1 MKKVL
6 VLLLMLTCIGVSLQA
21 EEGMWL
27 LDQLQR
33 LDLEK
38 KGFEIKAGEIYTPGK
53 ASLVNC
59 LVLGF
64 GGTSELVSPDGLV
77 LTNHHVAFGAVQRA
91 STKGVDLITNGF
103 LAKDRAAEIEA
114 PGYSAEVFQY
124 MKDVT
129 DQFKRYDRIRD
140 LIKRDKAI
148 QRRMKRMKEAV
159 EKGKPD
165 IAARVASMYNGKK
178 YYLFVHKRYDDVR
191 VVYVPPQA
199 IGNYGGD
206 IDNWMWPRHTGDFSF
221 MRIYMAP
228 DGSGRKFNKDNVPL
242 KTDNWIRLSRSHLKD
257 GDQTFILGYP
267 GTTTRYR
274 TSYSVDENLN
284 HNYPDR
290 IKLFQEVITLLE
302 SFEKDS
308 MIAKMKVAGMIK
320 GLNNVMK
327 NYQGKIEDMQRI
339 DFLANKKKQEK
350 ELMTFINGS
359 EEMKSRYGHILDE
372 IGALYAK
379 NAETRDYD
387 DSFMLVRRLGGTMMN
402 LGSQIYNLAEE
413 RAKPKKERDPAMS
426 EKEIARAVS
435 RLHFMLMAYYEPSD
449 KAMLMMALEKAAA
462 LPEGQRIRGLETI
475 LSKDK
480 QSLQAFVDKA
490 YQETKL
496 KDVEF
501 VKSLFAKGTTVAKL
515 KSLNDPFI
523 NLAAS
528 IYPESEALR
537 KKNEKFNAEITQ
549 LRKNYIEALSAWK
562 GGMLYP
568 DANRTI
574 RFTYGK
580 VAGYKA
586 RDAVYYKPF
595 TTLKG
600 VIEKHTGKEPFNAP
614 ESLRKLYAA
623 RDFGR
628 WQDPELGDVPV
639 AFVHRCDIT
648 GGNSGSPVL
657 NAKGEMIGIAFDG
670 NWEAMNGDWQY
681 DNEKQRTISVDI
693 RYVLFV
699 TEKIGKATHILKE
712 LGF

>member
-6 VLLLMLTCIGVSLQA
+6 VLLLMLTCIGVSVQA

-38 KGFEIKAGEIYTPGK
+38 NGFEISAGEIYTPGK

-64 GGTSELVSPDGLV
+64 GGTSEIVSPNGLV

-103 LAKDRAAEIEA
+103 LAKELSEEIEA

-129 DQFKRYDRIRD
+129 KEFTRYERIRD
-140 LIKRDKAI
+140 LVKRDKAI
-148 QRRMKRMKEAV
+148 QRRMQRIKESV
-159 EKGKPD
+159 EKGKSD
-165 IAARVASMYNGKK
+165 LAARVASMYNGKK

-191 VVYVPPQA
+191 VVYVPPKA

-228 DGSGRKFNKDNVPL
+228 DGSGRKFHKDNVPL
-242 KTDNWIRLSRSHLKD
+242 KTDNWIRLSRDHLKA

-284 HNYPDR
+284 YNYPDR

-302 SFEKDS
+302 SFQKDS

-339 DFLANKKKQEK
+339 DFLANKVKQEK
-350 ELMTFINGS
+350 DLMAFINGD
-359 EEMKSRYGHILDE
+359 EKLKARYGHVLDK
-372 IGALYAK
+372 IGALYAQEAK
-379 NAETRDYD
+379 TRAYD

-402 LGSQIYNLAEE
+402 LGAQIYNLAEE

-435 RLHFMLMAYYEPSD
+435 RLHFMMMAYYEPSD
-449 KAMLMMALEKAAA
+449 KAMLMMALKKGAA
-462 LPEGQRIRGLETI
+462 LPADQRIKGLESL
-475 LSKDK
+475 LSGDEKD
-480 QSLQAFVDKA
+480 LQAFVDKA
-490 YQETKL
+490 YKETKL
-496 KDVEF
+496 KDVEY

-523 NLAAS
+523 NLAARL
-528 IYPESEALR
+528 YPESEAQR
-537 KKNEKFNAEITQ
+537 KKNEKFNAEITE
-549 LRKNYIEALSAWK
+549 LRKHYIEALSAWK

-568 DANRTI
+568 DANRTL

-595 TTLKG
+595 TTLTG
-600 VIEKHTGKEPFNAP
+600 VIEKHTGKEPFDAP
-614 ESLRKLYAA
+614 EALRAVYKAG
-623 RDFGR
+623 DFGR
-628 WQDPELGDVPV
+628 WQDPELKDVPV

-657 NAKGEMIGIAFDG
+657 NARGEMIGIAFDG

-681 DNEKQRTISVDI
+681 DNDKQRTISVDI

-699 TEKIGKATHILKE
+699 TEKIGKAAHLLKE

>member
-1 MKKVL
+1 MKKAI
-6 VLLLMLTCIGVSLQA
+6 VLLLALSCVGISLQA

-33 LDLEK
+33 LDLAK
-38 KGFEIKAGEIYTPGK
+38 KGFDITAAEIYTPDK
-53 ASLVNC
+53 PSLVNC

-64 GGTSELVSPDGLV
+64 GGTSEIVSPNGLV

-103 LAKDRAAEIEA
+103 LANDLSEEIEA

-129 DQFKRYDRIRD
+129 DQFTRFHRIRD
-140 LIKRDKAI
+140 LVKRHKAI
-148 QRRMKRMKEAV
+148 RRHQQRMKEDI
-159 EKGKPD
+159 EKGHGD
-165 IAARVASMYNGKK
+165 LTARIASMYEGGK

-206 IDNWMWPRHTGDFSF
+206 VDNWMWPRHTGDFSF
-221 MRIYMAP
+221 MRIYSAP
-228 DGSGRKFNKDNVPL
+228 DGSGRKYHKDNIPL
-242 KTDNWIRLSRSHLKD
+242 KTGNWIRLSRSHLKE

-267 GTTTRYR
+267 GSTTRYR
-274 TSYSVDENLN
+274 TSHAVDENLN

-308 MIAKMKVAGMIK
+308 LIAKMKVAGMIK

-327 NYQGKIEDMQRI
+327 NYQGKIADMKRI
-339 DFLANKKKQEK
+339 DFLARKRQQEK
-350 ELMTFINGS
+350 ELAAFIN
-359 EEMKSRYGHILDE
+359 KDQKRQARYGNILDR
-372 IGALYAK
+372 IGALYAQK
-379 NAETRDYD
+379 AETRDYED
-387 DSFMLVRRLGGTMMN
+387 AFMLSRMLGGTL
-402 LGSQIYNLAEE
+402 LGLGTQVYNLAEE
-413 RAKPKKERDPAMS
+413 RAKPEKERNPSFS
-426 EKEIARAVS
+426 EKEIERSVS
-435 RLHFMLMAYYEPSD
+435 RLHFMLMSYYEPSD
-449 KAMLMMALEKAAA
+449 KALLTLALEKAAA
-462 LPEGQRIRGLETI
+462 LPRGNRIRGLESV
-475 LSKDK
+475 LDK
-480 QSLQAFVDKA
+480 GKEGINAFVEQA
-490 YQETKL
+490 YKETRL

-501 VKSLFAKGTTVAKL
+501 VKSLFARGMTAAKL
-515 KSLNDPFI
+515 KALNDPFI
-523 NLAAS
+523 NLAADL
-528 IYPESEALR
+528 YPESEALR
-537 KKNEKFNAEITQ
+537 IRNEKFNAEISQ
-549 LRKNYIEALSAWK
+549 LRKQYIEVLADWK

-568 DANRTI
+568 DANRTL

-595 TTLKG
+595 TTLAG
-600 VIEKHTGKEPFNAP
+600 VIEKHTGKAPFDAP
-614 ESLRKLYAA
+614 DTLQALYQA

-628 WQDPELGDVPV
+628 WQDPVLGNVPV
-639 AFVHRCDIT
+639 AFIHGCDIT

-657 NAKGEMIGIAFDG
+657 NARGEMIGIAFDG

-699 TEKIGKATHILKE
+699 TEKIGKAAHILKE

>member
-6 VLLLMLTCIGVSLQA
+6 VLLLMVACVGVFLQA

-27 LDQLQR
+27 LDQLHQ
-33 LDLEK
+33 LELEK
-38 KGFEIKAGEIYTPGK
+38 KGFEISAAEIYTPEK
-53 ASLVNC
+53 PSLVNC

-64 GGTSELVSPDGLV
+64 GGTSEIVSPNGLV

-103 LAKDRAAEIEA
+103 LAKDLSQEIEA
-114 PGYSAEVFQY
+114 PGYSAEVFRY

-140 LIKRDKAI
+140 LVKRDKAI
-148 QRRMKRMKEAV
+148 KRRMQNMKEKI

-165 IAARVASMYNGKK
+165 LTARVASMYNGKK

-191 VVYVPPQA
+191 VVYVPPKA

-206 IDNWMWPRHTGDFSF
+206 VDNWMWPRHTGDFSF
-221 MRIYMAP
+221 MRIYTGP
-228 DGSGRKFNKDNVPL
+228 DGSGRKFHKDNVPL
-242 KTDNWIRLSRSHLKD
+242 KTDNWIRLSRSHLKE

-267 GTTTRYR
+267 GSTTRYR

-290 IKLFQEVITLLE
+290 INLFQEVITLLE

-327 NYQGKIEDMQRI
+327 NYQGKIEDMKRI
-339 DFLANKKKQEK
+339 DFLARKRQQEK
-350 ELMTFINGS
+350 ELAAFIQGD
-359 EEMKSRYGHILDE
+359 EKMKARYGNLLDR
-372 IGALYAK
+372 IGALYAQR
-379 NAETRDYD
+379 AETRDYD
-387 DSFMLVRRLGGTMMN
+387 DAFMLSRMLGGTMMG
-402 LGSQIYNLAEE
+402 LGIQIYNLAEE
-413 RAKPKKERDPAMS
+413 RAKPEKERDPAFS

-449 KAMLMMALEKAAA
+449 KAMLTLALEKADA
-462 LPEGQRIRGLETI
+462 LPKGQRIAALESI
-475 LSKDK
+475 LNQGKE
-480 QSLQAFVDKA
+480 AFVEKA
-490 YQETKL
+490 YKDTKL

-501 VKSLFAKGTTVAKL
+501 VKTLFAKGMTTAKL
-515 KSLNDPFI
+515 KALDDPFI
-523 NLAAS
+523 NLAAGL
-528 IYPESEALR
+528 YPESEVMR
-537 KKNEKFNAEITQ
+537 KKNEKFDAEISE
-549 LRKNYIEALSAWK
+549 LRKQYIEALTAWK

-568 DANRTI
+568 DANRTL

-580 VAGYKA
+580 VAGYQA

-595 TTLKG
+595 TTLTG
-600 VIEKHTGKEPFNAP
+600 VIEKHTGEEPFDAP
-614 ESLRKLYAA
+614 EALRKVHAA
-623 RDFGR
+623 GDFGS
-628 WQDPELGDVPV
+628 WMDPDLGDVPV

-657 NAKGEMIGIAFDG
+657 NARGEMIGIAFDG

-699 TEKIGKATHILKE
+699 TEKIGKAAHILKE

>member
-1 MKKVL
+1 MKKAL
-6 VLLLMLTCIGVSLQA
+6 VLLLMLACIGVSLQA

-27 LDQLQR
+27 LDQLPKLE
-33 LDLEK
+33 LDK
-38 KGFEIKAGEIYTPGK
+38 KGFDISVADIYTPGK
-53 ASLVNC
+53 PSLVNC

-64 GGTSELVSPDGLV
+64 GGTSEIVSPDGLV

-103 LAKDRAAEIEA
+103 LAKGHSEEIEA
-114 PGYSAEVFQY
+114 PGFSAEVFEY

-129 DQFKRYDRIRD
+129 EKFSRYHRIRD
-140 LIKRDKAI
+140 LVKKDKAI
-148 QRRMKRMKEAV
+148 RKQMKRIKDSI
-159 EKGKPD
+159 EKGKTD
-165 IAARVASMYNGKK
+165 ITARVASMYNGKK

-206 IDNWMWPRHTGDFSF
+206 VDNWMWPRHTGDFSF

-228 DGSGRKFNKDNVPL
+228 DGSGRKFNKENVPL
-242 KTDNWIRLSRSHLKD
+242 KTDNWIRLARTHLKD

-274 TSYSVDENLN
+274 TSYSVNENLN
-284 HNYPDR
+284 HNYPTR
-290 IKLFQEVITLLE
+290 IKLFQEVITLLG

-327 NYQGKIEDMQRI
+327 NYQGKIADMKRI
-339 DFLANKKKQEK
+339 HFLDNKQKQEK
-350 ELMTFINGS
+350 ALMEFINRD
-359 EEMKSRYGHILDE
+359 EKTKSRYGDVLE
-372 IGALYAK
+372 KIGDLYAELGK
-379 NAETRDYD
+379 TRDYD
-387 DSFMLVRRLGGTMMN
+387 DAFLLFNGLGGNMLA

-413 RAKPKKERDPAMS
+413 RAKPARERNPAFS
-426 EKEIARAVS
+426 EKEIARRVS
-435 RLHFMLMAYYEPSD
+435 RLKYALMSFYEPSD
-449 KAMLMMALEKAAA
+449 KGMLKLALEKAGQ
-462 LPEGQRIRGLETI
+462 LPEGQRIKGLESI
-475 LSKDK
+475 LSGEKD
-480 QSLQAFVDKA
+480 LDAFIDKA
-490 YQETKL
+490 YKETRL
-496 KDVEF
+496 KDLDF
-501 VKSLFAKGTTVAKL
+501 VKSLFAKGTTVNKL
-515 KSLNDPFI
+515 KSLNDPFL
-523 NLAAS
+523 NLAARV
-528 IYPESEALR
+528 YPESEALR
-537 KKNEKFNAEITQ
+537 KKNEKFNAEITE
-549 LRKNYIEALSAWK
+549 LRKHYIDTLSAWK

-568 DANRTI
+568 DANRTL

-600 VIEKHTGKEPFNAP
+600 VIEKNTGKEPFNVP
-614 ESLRKLYAA
+614 EALQKVYAA
-623 RDFGR
+623 RDYGR
-628 WQDPELGDVPV
+628 WMDPTLKEVPV
-639 AFVHRCDIT
+639 DFLHRCDIT

-657 NAKGEMIGIAFDG
+657 NARGEMIGIAFDG

-681 DNEKQRTISVDI
+681 DNDKQRTISVDI

-699 TEKIGKATHILKE
+699 TEKIGKATHLLKE